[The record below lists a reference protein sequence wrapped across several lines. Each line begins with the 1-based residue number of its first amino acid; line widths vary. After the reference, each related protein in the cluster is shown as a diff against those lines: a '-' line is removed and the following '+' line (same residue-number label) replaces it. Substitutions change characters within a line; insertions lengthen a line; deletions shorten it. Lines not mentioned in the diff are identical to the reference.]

1 MWYFSWILGL
11 LLACSLGIITLLW
24 LEAQQA
30 WAREHMAVDP
40 LTQLPCQE
48 EMQKRLQEKIANS
61 RRNGAP
67 FSVLYISLE
76 SFRKQ
81 HNLIYNEMDT
91 ILRGVAE
98 TFNNHLRNGVDI
110 SSRFAPEVFLIVLPG
125 ARMRD
130 AENTARR
137 IQQEIARQLR
147 TADNLPVQVQI
158 GVAEYSLQDADEVD
172 DTALQEE
179 VRALLRRAEKS
190 LQPAQLQQ

>member
-11 LLACSLGIITLLW
+11 LLACSLGVISLLW

-48 EMQKRLQEKIANS
+48 EMQKRLREKIANS
-61 RRNGAP
+61 KRSGAP
-67 FSVLYISLE
+67 FAVLYISLTE
-76 SFRKQ
+76 FRKQ

-98 TFNNHLRNGVDI
+98 TFGNSLRDGVDL

-125 ARMRD
+125 ARLNG
-130 AENTARR
+130 AE
-137 IQQEIARQLR
+137 EIARKIQLEIASQVK

-158 GVAEYSLQDADEVD
+158 GVAEYSLHDGGEVD
-172 DTALQEE
+172 DAALQEE
-179 VRALLRRAEKS
+179 VRALLRKAEKN
-190 LQPAQLQQ
+190 LQQAPV